1 MKNVNALFLFL
12 FLSNLNWLS
21 HCPWVETV
29 KLNKNLSCKLIT
41 SLHNKKNT
49 NVYKRLKDLHVQ
61 CAFITGFWLHRT
73 HASSKFRCSHLPSWA
88 FLELL
93 LHKLTI
99 GHSIKNFFGSPFLF
113 SPSLPPPPPPLIT
126 PPPQFPIL
134 EKILWTEKAP
144 GWKDWTALIDVGK
157 GVSRLCVSRQQR
169 LQPNVWF

>member
-126 PPPQFPIL
+126 PPPPI
-134 EKILWTEKAP
+134 P
-144 GWKDWTALIDVGK
+144 HSWKDSMDWKSPRLK
-157 GVSRLCVSRQQR
+157 GLDCLDWRGEGG
-169 LQPNVWF
+169 